1 MKIRGHW
8 NAKSLKFYYT
18 SFKSFSNKSARI
30 FSSEQLLYNK
40 VDFGASDFEDAVLLQ
55 IEVKQKMLGRSQQRS
70 ARSSHRPR
78 NDRGMSKNSSPRSR
92 LDLGLSLILVS
103 SLVSVSKK
111 VKNPRNSS
119 FFPRNDRGMRKKS
132 SPRSRLD
139 LGLGQANSLELD
151 LGLEK
156 GALADLWFRVQCLYH
171 VILRVWYSLVF

>member
-1 MKIRGHW
+1 M
-8 NAKSLKFYYT
+8 
-18 SFKSFSNKSARI
+18 
-30 FSSEQLLYNK
+30 
-40 VDFGASDFEDAVLLQ
+40 
-55 IEVKQKMLGRSQQRS
+55 QRS

-156 GALADLWFRVQCLYH
+156 GPLADLCLKHHFYLGTITQSHLKIIFTMNFRGQNIFWVL
-171 VILRVWYSLVF
+171 

>member
-1 MKIRGHW
+1 MRIHW
-8 NAKSLKFYYT
+8 SKEWNFFSVFLVKDMFWLSIGAFFSFPPLALEPLSIDSCMVSRLKMRFFSLCDKRFPT
-18 SFKSFSNKSARI
+18 F
-30 FSSEQLLYNK
+30 
-40 VDFGASDFEDAVLLQ
+40 
-55 IEVKQKMLGRSQQRS
+55 QRS

-119 FFPRNDRGMRKKS
+119 FFPQNDRGMRKKS

-156 GALADLWFRVQCLYH
+156 GALADLWIGYCNF
-171 VILRVWYSLVF
+171 

>member
-1 MKIRGHW
+1 MR
-8 NAKSLKFYYT
+8 ACT
-18 SFKSFSNKSARI
+18 STPQSSFQRKNNCNYVR
-30 FSSEQLLYNK
+30 LC
-40 VDFGASDFEDAVLLQ
+40 
-55 IEVKQKMLGRSQQRS
+55 QRS

-78 NDRGMSKNSSPRSR
+78 NDRGMSKNSSPRSC

-156 GALADLWFRVQCLYH
+156 GALADLWYNWL
-171 VILRVWYSLVF
+171 SSELVSSVVRGGPGLVRRAPGN

>member
-1 MKIRGHW
+1 M
-8 NAKSLKFYYT
+8 
-18 SFKSFSNKSARI
+18 
-30 FSSEQLLYNK
+30 QLILN
-40 VDFGASDFEDAVLLQ
+40 GTL
-55 IEVKQKMLGRSQQRS
+55 MGQRS

-156 GALADLWFRVQCLYH
+156 GALADLWLPYNKIFKNAIFTMDFAVD
-171 VILRVWYSLVF
+171 SP

>member
-1 MKIRGHW
+1 ML
-8 NAKSLKFYYT
+8 S
-18 SFKSFSNKSARI
+18 I
-30 FSSEQLLYNK
+30 FVPNTPIINLFIIISPEIIWPL
-40 VDFGASDFEDAVLLQ
+40 F
-55 IEVKQKMLGRSQQRS
+55 QRS

-156 GALADLWFRVQCLYH
+156 GALADLWPTGGNFSIVHLLKLIPISGTQ
-171 VILRVWYSLVF
+171 VFNWLDIEDVKRNRRIDETVKGVLEKWINL